1 MTQLTP
7 IRGFTNTPVTKSV
20 IVIGTLLALGLST
33 LQIKHYVKLAID
45 PLIVQY
51 SQYWRIA
58 TFQLSVI
65 NESDFLLST
74 ILWFHFKTLERFF
87 GPRKYL
93 SLIAVFAFYNAVL
106 TFLVL
111 SVGQLSLNAVLSL
124 ITMLRTHTPYRFIYR
139 DTFFN
144 SVASGPF
151 GILASLYMCYGS
163 YIPVSYQFKI
173 LFRKANVPSENSEAS
188 NNEADDASSNEGFAP
203 KSLTLNDHFQIH
215 ILFTLL
221 MFNNGIG
228 SLLPCLIGVIVGRLY
243 TNDLLAGSKNCY
255 LPNVV
260 FRLFIN
266 PRKLNVSAFQSV
278 RQRIRGFQ
286 PLPQAPQP
294 EAEPTPE
301 REEEQDETIDDIRNT
316 EEPPNR
322 SETPVRPLGRQ
333 FLETFRT

>member
-20 IVIGTLLALGLST
+20 ILIGFLLALALLT
-33 LQIKHYVKLAID
+33 LQAKHYVRLAID

-58 TFQLSVI
+58 TFQLAVI
-65 NESDFLLST
+65 NESDFMLST

-93 SLIAVFAFYNAVL
+93 SLIAIFAFYNAVI

-111 SVGQLSLNAVLSL
+111 SVGQLTFNALLSL
-124 ITMLRTHTPYRFIYR
+124 VNMLITQSNYQFVYR

-144 SVASGPF
+144 SVALGPF
-151 GILASLYMCYGS
+151 GIIASLYMCYGS
-163 YIPVSYQFKI
+163 YIPVSYHFKI
-173 LFRKANVPSENSEAS
+173 LFRKPTVSSGSEADTEELS
-188 NNEADDASSNEGFAP
+188 NVTGSDSFLP
-203 KSLTLNDHFQIH
+203 KQITLNDHFQIH

-221 MFNNGIG
+221 MLNNGIA
-228 SLLPCLIGVIVGRLY
+228 SILPCLIGLIVGRLY

-260 FRLFIN
+260 FRLFVN
-266 PRKLNVSAFQSV
+266 PRKIDVTVFRLF
-278 RQRIRGFQ
+278 RQRFRGFQ
-286 PLPQAPQP
+286 PLPRSPPADV
-294 EAEPTPE
+294 EPTPE
-301 REEEQDETIDDIRNT
+301 REEEHEETIDDIRNT
-316 EEPPNR
+316 EEPENR

-333 FLETFRT
+333 FLDTFRT